1 MRDYQAPVD
10 DMAFTLETVCDWAS
24 LNSLERFREAT
35 PDLVGAVLEE
45 AGRFAREVLAPL
57 NPVGDRTGSR
67 LEGDGVR
74 TPEGFADAYRR
85 FVEGGWNG
93 LAAPVEWGG
102 QGLPF
107 VLALAVQEMWT
118 SANMS
123 FALCPMLTQ
132 GAIEALEVH
141 GSEELKRVY
150 LDKLVSGEW
159 TGTMNLTEPQAGSD
173 VGALKTRAE
182 PLGDGRFAIR
192 GQKIFITWGEHDMA
206 ENIVHLVLA
215 RTPGAPEGTR
225 GISLFLVPKFLP
237 DAAGRPGARNDLRCV
252 SLEHKLGIHASPTCV
267 MQYGETEGAIGWL
280 VGEEMK
286 GMRAMFTMMNAA
298 RINVGLQGVAIAER
312 AGQEAIAFAHE
323 RIQSKDIADPAAGP
337 VPIIRHPDVRRMLMS
352 MKATTEAIRAIAYH
366 TAAAVD
372 RAQAAEDEAAQR
384 AAQGRADLLTPVT
397 KAFATDMGVE
407 VASLAIQVH
416 GGMGYV
422 EETGVAQYFRDARIA
437 PIYEGTNGIQAM
449 DLAFRKLD
457 MDGGAHWKAFIAEMQ
472 DFAAGLPREGV
483 LGAIRTPL
491 LDGIEALRSAAQWMV
506 GNEPAQVRD
515 RAAAASPF
523 LRLFGTVAGGYLL
536 AREAVTATRR
546 LEAGEGKPAFLR
558 NKIASTHF
566 FAEQM
571 LPPAVALLGPITR
584 GAATLDAVPEGEF
597 V

>member
-1 MRDYQAPVD
+1 MRDYHAPVD
-10 DMAFTLETVCDWAS
+10 DMAFALETVCDWPS

-35 PDLVGAVLEE
+35 PDLVAAVLEE
-45 AGRFAREVLAPL
+45 AGKFARDVLAPL
-57 NPVGDRTGSR
+57 NPVGDRDGSR
-67 LEGDGVR
+67 LEGDRVR
-74 TPEGFADAYRR
+74 TPAGFADAYRR

-93 LAAPVEWGG
+93 LAAPTGWGG

-118 SANMS
+118 AANMS
-123 FALCPMLTQ
+123 FALCPMLTH
-132 GAIEALEVH
+132 GAIEALDVH

-150 LDKLVSGEW
+150 LEKLTSGEW

-237 DAAGRPGARNDLRCV
+237 DAEGRPGARNDLACV
-252 SLEHKLGIHASPTCV
+252 ALEHKLGIHASPTCV
-267 MQYGETEGAIGWL
+267 MQYGDKEGAIGWL
-280 VGEEMK
+280 VGDEMK

-312 AGQEAIAFAHE
+312 ATQEAVAFAHE
-323 RIQSKDIADPAAGP
+323 RVQSKDIADPAGGP
-337 VPIIRHPDVRRMLMS
+337 VPIIRHPDVRRMLMT
-352 MKATTEAIRAIAYH
+352 MKATTEAIRALAYH
-366 TAAAVD
+366 TAAGVD
-372 RAQAAEDEAAQR
+372 RAHAAEDDATRR

-407 VASLAIQVH
+407 MASLAIQVH
-416 GGMGYV
+416 GGMGYI

-457 MDGGAHWKAFIAEMQ
+457 MDGGAHWKAFIAEMR
-472 DFAAGLPREGV
+472 DFAAGLPQDGA
-483 LGAIRTPL
+483 LGAIRAPL
-491 LDGIEALRSAAQWMV
+491 LDGVEALRSAAQWMV
-506 GNEPAQVRD
+506 GNAPAQVRD
-515 RAAAASPF
+515 RAAAANPF
-523 LRLFGTVAGGYLL
+523 LRFFGTVTGAYLL
-536 AREAVTATRR
+536 AREAAAAVAQR
-546 LEAGEGKPAFLR
+546 EAGTGKPVFLR
-558 NKIASTHF
+558 NKIASAQF
-566 FAEQM
+566 YAEQM
-571 LPPAVALLGPITR
+571 LPPATALLGPITR
-584 GAATLDAVPEGEF
+584 GAATLDAIPEAEF

>member
-1 MRDYQAPVD
+1 MRDYHAPVD
-10 DMAFTLETVCDWAS
+10 DMAFALETVCDWAS
-24 LNSLERFREAT
+24 LHSLERFREAT
-35 PDLVGAVLEE
+35 PDLVAAVLEE
-45 AGRFAREVLAPL
+45 AGKLAREVLAPL
-57 NPVGDRTGSR
+57 NPVGDREGVR
-67 LEGDGVR
+67 LEGDEVR
-74 TPEGFADAYRR
+74 TPAGFAEAYRR

-123 FALCPMLTQ
+123 FALCPMLTH
-132 GAIEALEVH
+132 GAIEALDIH
-141 GSEELKRVY
+141 GSDALKRVY
-150 LDKLVSGEW
+150 LEKLVSGEW

-237 DAAGRPGARNDLRCV
+237 EADGRPGARNDLRCV

-267 MQYGETEGAIGWL
+267 MQYGEEEGAVGWL
-280 VGEEMK
+280 VGDEMK

-312 AGQEAIAFAHE
+312 ATQEAIAFAHE
-323 RIQSKDIADPAAGP
+323 RIQSKDIADPAGGP
-337 VPIIRHPDVRRMLMS
+337 VPIIRHPDVRRMLMT
-352 MKATTEAIRAIAYH
+352 MKATTEAIRALAYH

-372 RAQAAEDEAAQR
+372 HVHAAEDEAAR
-384 AAQGRADLLTPVT
+384 RRAQGRADLLTPVT

-407 VASLAIQVH
+407 MASLAIQVH
-416 GGMGYV
+416 GGMGYI

-472 DFAAGLPREGV
+472 DFAAGLPQD
-483 LGAIRTPL
+483 GAPGAVRAPL
-491 LDGIEALRSAAQWMV
+491 LKGIEALRAAAQWMV
-506 GNEPAQVRD
+506 GNAPAQVRD

-536 AREAVTATRR
+536 AREAAEATRR
-546 LEAGEGKPAFLR
+546 LEAGEGKSVFLK
-558 NKIASTHF
+558 NKIASAQF
-566 FAEQM
+566 YAEQM
-571 LPPAVALLGPITR
+571 LPPASALLGPITR
-584 GAATLDAVPEGEF
+584 GAATLDAIPEAEF